1 MSNKKGVEV
10 QFNDRGFQNMLKAI
24 KKNPYVKVGVLASTN
39 SRDDAGLSNAT
50 IGLKHEFG
58 SFTER
63 IPRRSFLRFPIE
75 HQARKIVS
83 EWSKIKNKFSKD
95 LVNGSLKD
103 VMAKLGVLAEIAI
116 QEAFASRGFG
126 QWKPN
131 SYFTIKQKGSASPLI
146 ATAELRKSV
155 TSKVEN
161 A

>member
-1 MSNKKGVEV
+1 MAKNGVEV

-24 KKNPYVKVGVLASTN
+24 KKNPYVKVGVLSNSN
-39 SRDDAGLSNAT
+39 SRDDGNSNAT

-58 SFTER
+58 SFSER

-75 HQARKIVS
+75 YQAREIVS
-83 EWSKIKNKFSKD
+83 KWTKIKNKFSKD

-146 ATAELRKSV
+146 DTAELRKSV